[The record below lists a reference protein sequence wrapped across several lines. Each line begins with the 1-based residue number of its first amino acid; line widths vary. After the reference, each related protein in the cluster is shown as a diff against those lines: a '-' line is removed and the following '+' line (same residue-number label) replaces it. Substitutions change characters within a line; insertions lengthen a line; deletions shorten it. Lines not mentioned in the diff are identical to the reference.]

1 MSKDYENVLEDLA
14 LVYRL
19 KEQAEAH
26 KKESDALLAGTRAL
40 LTARNEKELYT
51 KMFGIFRNL
60 YSYDVCFVLEN
71 DSKGKMRCTN
81 TTHPALLDTMWNVDE
96 TLSRAI
102 KSSPVALFN
111 VKLQPTWREHL
122 HLFDTPVTSALLCP
136 FRVHQQ
142 AVMVFC
148 HQTLGFYTQEYVDMA
163 NRYRTFTQQMS
174 MSVQAK
180 LMALETIKLK
190 EEKAQVEKSLISSEK
205 MASLGLLAAGVAHE
219 INNPIAFVNSNM
231 MFIKE
236 ILPSLTSMQ
245 DIVQG
250 LAAATSDEERAA
262 LAEQAKQWSNS
273 NKIGPIVDEIA
284 DICEESAEGLNR
296 VTEIITSLRSFSHSS
311 DVSDDDTVN
320 INECITNGLRLV
332 NSELKHKVTIN
343 TDLAEIPLIRGKTG
357 KLNQVLVNLF
367 VNAAQAMDTGGTL
380 TVKTK
385 CDYQDNKEVVIV
397 SVQDTGSGIEKD
409 NLEKLFDPF
418 YTTKPTGKG
427 TGLGLYISFS
437 IIESMGGTIK
447 VKSEVNVGTTFILQ
461 LPVTGEDAADN
472 TNPTRTKFA
481 DSAEQKHNAN
491 DLPKQ

>member
-1 MSKDYENVLEDLA
+1 MTTDYENALEDLA

-40 LTARNEKELYT
+40 LTARDEKELYT
-51 KMFGIFRNL
+51 KMFGIFRSL
-60 YSYDVCFVLEN
+60 YSYDFCFVLEN

-81 TTHPALLDTMWNVDE
+81 TTHPALMDTLWNVDD

-111 VKLQPTWREHL
+111 VKLQPTWQEHL
-122 HLFDTPVTSALLCP
+122 ALFDTPVTSALLCP
-136 FRVHQQ
+136 FRVHHQQ

-148 HQTLGFYTQEYVDMA
+148 HKTLGFYTQEYVDMA
-163 NRYRTFTQQMS
+163 NRYRTFTQQMA

-236 ILPSLTSMQ
+236 VLPSLTSMQ
-245 DIVQG
+245 DIVQE
-250 LAAATSDEERAA
+250 LAEATSEEARAAA
-262 LAEQAKQWSNS
+262 AEKAKRWVSS
-273 NKIGPIVDEIA
+273 NKIGSIVDEIA
-284 DICEESAEGLNR
+284 DICEESGEGLNR
-296 VTEIITSLRSFSHSS
+296 VTEIITSLRSFSHSA
-311 DVSDDDTVN
+311 DVSDDDTVD
-320 INECITNGLRLV
+320 INDCITNGLRLV
-332 NSELKHKVTIN
+332 NSELKDKATVVTE
-343 TDLAEIPLIRGKTG
+343 LANVPLIRGKAG

-367 VNAAQAMDTGGTL
+367 VNAAQAMDADGTL
-380 TVKTK
+380 TVKTT
-385 CDYQDNKEVVIV
+385 CDYQDDNQMVVV

-409 NLEKLFDPF
+409 DVEKLFDPF
-418 YTTKPTGKG
+418 YTTKPIGKG

-437 IIESMGGTIK
+437 IIESMGGSIT
-447 VKSEVNVGTTFILQ
+447 VDSEVNVGTTFTLH
-461 LPVTGEDAADN
+461 LPAAIDGNDN
-472 TNPTRTKFA
+472 
-481 DSAEQKHNAN
+481 DES
-491 DLPKQ
+491 